1 MNKKRKLII
10 NFSAISLT
18 DIVLLLLIFFLLSS
32 SYVTNSGLKID
43 LPKTISS
50 DKTLKETITVSITKE
65 NDLYL
70 NQDKLMDLD
79 ELKIKSSSLLESSP
93 NKIVLL
99 KSDKNIPIDFVITII
114 DALKLSGAESVTIA
128 TIEDNWWK

>member
-70 NQDKLMDLD
+70 NQDKLMDID

-99 KSDKNIPIDFVITII
+99 KSDKNIPIDFVIKII

-128 TIEDNWWK
+128 TIEDN